1 MTKLN
6 GSPISQQIVSR
17 MMRLKKSNATSDIFE
32 PCLTL
37 VMKHLILKRA
47 AHDGITETLLSSNGY
62 ADPELTGNLTNQGE
76 NARKPDWT
84 GIHPIIA
91 KKTAKRLNAVG
102 GLLVVDASK
111 ATKRPSFPNITS
123 ADVASVKQH
132 SWTNFVSE
140 LKAQTEDPNVA
151 VDERLEHILNV
162 MKEDGWKNAPECKQH
177 IQRRWNVSDHVQTKR
192 DFTALALVKWQ
203 TAREAAPSV
212 TGGGGGG
219 PL

>member
-1 MTKLN
+1 
-6 GSPISQQIVSR
+6 
-17 MMRLKKSNATSDIFE
+17 
-32 PCLTL
+32 
-37 VMKHLILKRA
+37 MKHLILKRA

-111 ATKRPSFPNITS
+111 ATKRPSFPNITP
-123 ADVASVKQH
+123 ADVARASVKQH
-132 SWTNFVSE
+132 SWANFVSE

-151 VDERLEHILNV
+151 VDERLEHSVNV
-162 MKEDGWKNAPECKQH
+162 MKEDGWKNAPE
-177 IQRRWNVSDHVQTKR
+177 
-192 DFTALALVKWQ
+192 
-203 TAREAAPSV
+203 
-212 TGGGGGG
+212 
-219 PL
+219 